1 MKCKKYYRDMEKFN
15 AYKKRS
21 VSRYRETTRFYG
33 IGTKYSRYTEDEEKI
48 ILDRG
53 YTDREIAK
61 LLKRSVNAI
70 QKKRH
75 TLTHDQSRSI

>member
-1 MKCKKYYRDMEKFN
+1 MEKFN

-61 LLKRSVNAI
+61 TAETFCKCNPKEKAHI
-70 QKKRH
+70 
-75 TLTHDQSRSI
+75 DP